1 MPAGIPPMTRATIK
15 PMHISD
21 LPDKTQDYLKTIW
34 DITDRN
40 GGAPATLGEIAEI
53 LGQKTPTASEA
64 IKRLATRGLV
74 HHERY
79 SGVTLTTTGRA
90 LALEMVRRHRLLETF
105 LHDVLGYTWD
115 EVHEDADLL
124 EHAASDRLIA
134 RIDTHLGHPR
144 RDPHG
149 DPIPTADGLIDDL
162 GRATLATVSPGV
174 TVTITRVQDID
185 PELLRYLAQHGVVPG
200 SKITVDKAPFAGIV
214 EVVVEET
221 GQHFPL
227 AVTQLALITVQG
239 VED

>member
-1 MPAGIPPMTRATIK
+1 MLGPWDTISD
-15 PMHISD
+15 MHISD

-40 GGAPATLGEIAEI
+40 GGQPATLGEIAEI
-53 LGQKTPTASEA
+53 LEQKTPTASEA
-64 IKRLATRGLV
+64 IKRLAARDLV

-79 SGVTLTTTGRA
+79 SGVTLTATGRA

-134 RIDTHLGHPR
+134 RIDAHLDHPR

-149 DPIPTADGLIDDL
+149 DPIPTAEGLIDDL
-162 GRATLATVSPGV
+162 GHTTLATAVPGV

-185 PELLRYLAQHGVVPG
+185 PELLRYLAEHGVVPG
-200 SKITVDKAPFAGIV
+200 SRITIAREPFAGIV
-214 EVVVEET
+214 EAVVEET
-221 GQHFPL
+221 GQRFPL
-227 AVTQLALITVQG
+227 AVTQLPLITVQM
-239 VED
+239 